1 VKVTTENGTIQVGDP
16 ITSSS
21 TPGVGMKA
29 TKAGAIVGM
38 ALEPFNGTGVGKV
51 MMYVMNKTFHTPEKT
66 KKFVQKLSDEKYANA
81 LNSLMNSKE
90 LVALAKDGKSLATL
104 RTLVGLYEGSPN
116 KAGISALTN
125 IPSSMLNKLSYI
137 SQKII
142 KANERQN
149 SASYLSQLSDEELE
163 KLIKQAFIIDETL
176 VVKGEIV
183 QMTKTEHHGERV
195 SFASTSTRPTLS
207 DRGEAQLINGVATIE
222 LDPVFL
228 ELVGIF
234 PEQPMQV
241 QVTPTSVDVQGVLVV
256 AERGNTHFTVLESN
270 GGKSNATFTWEVT
283 ALRKGPTHEAL
294 PDFELFKKNFL
305 DKKNS
310 DGNEEV
316 RLKTKESKK
325 KKAA

>member
-1 VKVTTENGTIQVGDP
+1 
-16 ITSSS
+16 
-21 TPGVGMKA
+21 
-29 TKAGAIVGM
+29 
-38 ALEPFNGTGVGKV
+38 
-51 MMYVMNKTFHTPEKT
+51 
-66 KKFVQKLSDEKYANA
+66 
-81 LNSLMNSKE
+81 
-90 LVALAKDGKSLATL
+90 
-104 RTLVGLYEGSPN
+104 
-116 KAGISALTN
+116 
-125 IPSSMLNKLSYI
+125 
-137 SQKII
+137 
-142 KANERQN
+142 
-149 SASYLSQLSDEELE
+149 
-163 KLIKQAFIIDETL
+163 
-176 VVKGEIV
+176 
-183 QMTKTEHHGERV
+183 
-195 SFASTSTRPTLS
+195 
-207 DRGEAQLINGVATIE
+207 IE